1 MNTNEYKVNRR
12 KNSKKTI
19 MRKVFR
25 YFLMHIAMNNLKII
39 IPVLL
44 IITIAA
50 IIFNLTQN
58 EIIKEQDIEIENSSE
73 IKKLLD
79 KIKREKLDNE
89 KLDNPFISKEREW
102 ITSGPFKIDRSE
114 YLLGEKIFV
123 NIETLDINEKGK
135 VIFFRPINSTHYSP
149 YHTMPFDGS
158 GQRNNYYFTPDL
170 EIMEGICSANELIG
184 NWKVIFPGTEY
195 LGLEFKVTKE
205 IVTGYEKRY
214 ESVC

>member
-1 MNTNEYKVNRR
+1 MYNP
-12 KNSKKTI
+12 
-19 MRKVFR
+19 
-25 YFLMHIAMNNLKII
+25 MNNLKIV
-39 IPVLL
+39 IPVFV
-44 IITIAA
+44 IITIIA
-50 IIFNLTQN
+50 IILNFTQS
-58 EIIKEQDIEIENSSE
+58 EIDKKQVTELENSSE
-73 IKKLLD
+73 IERLLD
-79 KIKREKLDNE
+79 KIKSDKLENK
-89 KLDNPFISKEREW
+89 KLQKPYVPKEREW
-102 ITSGPFKIDRSE
+102 IASGPFKIDRSE

-123 NIETLDINEKGK
+123 TIDTLNVNEKGK
-135 VIFFRPINSTHYSP
+135 VMFLRPINSTHYSP

>member
-1 MNTNEYKVNRR
+1 
-12 KNSKKTI
+12 
-19 MRKVFR
+19 
-25 YFLMHIAMNNLKII
+25 MHIAMNNLKII

-170 EIMEGICSANELIG
+170 SITKRICNTDELIG
-184 NWKVIFPGTEY
+184 IWKIVFQGTNY
-195 LGLEFKVTKE
+195 LNLEFKIIE
-205 IVTGYEKRY
+205 DILPGNEERY
-214 ESVC
+214 EPMC

>member
-1 MNTNEYKVNRR
+1 
-12 KNSKKTI
+12 
-19 MRKVFR
+19 
-25 YFLMHIAMNNLKII
+25 MHIAMNNLKIV
-39 IPVLL
+39 IPALL
-44 IITIAA
+44 IITIII
-50 IIFNLTQN
+50 IIFNLTQD
-58 EIIKEQDIEIENSSE
+58 EMVKEQNIEMENTSKIEG
-73 IKKLLD
+73 LLD
-79 KIKREKLDNE
+79 KVKNDKIKNDKSN
-89 KLDNPFISKEREW
+89 KPFTSKEREW
-102 ITSGPFKIDRSE
+102 IVSGPFKIDRSE

-123 NIETLDINEKGK
+123 NIETVNIKEKGK
-135 VIFFRPINSTHYSP
+135 VVFLRPINSTHYSP